1 MEKWEKWVPK
11 DSMPIPS
18 DIKSVV
24 LDDEGLV
31 ITMTDETKKKKFVFS
46 FEGVVYSY
54 RFTDESCFLRTLDY
68 LKENYDN
75 GLVHGTSLYKVE
87 NSKYLGWF
95 KEESY
100 GAYDNVKH
108 YVFYTA
114 DDVLEVLSP
123 YEPQVT
129 LEDI

>member
-1 MEKWEKWVPK
+1 MEKWEKWVPREG
-11 DSMPIPS
+11 MPIPS

-31 ITMTDETKKKKFVFS
+31 VTMADETKKKKLTFS
-46 FEGVVYSY
+46 FEGTVYSY
-54 RFTDESCFLRTLDY
+54 RFTDESCFLKTLHY
-68 LKENYDN
+68 LKENYDDDF
-75 GLVHGTSLYKVE
+75 VHGTTLYKVE
-87 NSKYLGWF
+87 NSNYLESF

-123 YEPQVT
+123 YPPKVT
-129 LEDI
+129 LKDI